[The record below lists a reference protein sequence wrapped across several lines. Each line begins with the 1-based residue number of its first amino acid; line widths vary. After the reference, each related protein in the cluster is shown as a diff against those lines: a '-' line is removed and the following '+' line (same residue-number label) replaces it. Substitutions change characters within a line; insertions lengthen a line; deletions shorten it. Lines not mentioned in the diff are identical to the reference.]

1 MSFFFDS
8 LSRPTTSNPGQ
19 SMGFG
24 SGSGL
29 SGAHPGYAA
38 AAHSGASNLDM
49 AEFPALGSQVSSHT
63 NSGSSSA
70 GGLFSSYAS
79 HVGTG
84 GANSGVL
91 LSRNGTSFAQEEF
104 PALNRS
110 HVSENRGAHPNVHAY
125 GAEHTAV
132 WQQEQQRQTMV
143 RLFHSPQAQELAR
156 KQGMNAPQS
165 PSTTHGSAGWMQSQ
179 SFGTQHHNILHRI
192 GLAARSAHEPSALRS
207 EAGSDPSAATVD
219 AVRDG
224 SARAAYMAASGDE
237 AALPI
242 HQVLVSPVDRFGL
255 VGLVNLLKT
264 QDPDVAMLTM
274 GNNLQSLGMN
284 LDATESLHPSFVT
297 PWSQDPAL
305 ASMQVEPAY
314 QLPNCYNVQP
324 PPPAQTKMAS
334 FSDETL
340 FFIFYST
347 PRDVL
352 QEVAAQE
359 LYARN
364 WRYHKGLHLWLTKE
378 PNMEPLQKTP
388 TYERGTYVFFDPAS
402 WDKVSKNFVL
412 MYEMLEEKPSS
423 QSLLAT
429 ASVHQG
435 TPTLPAQVAGKALPS
450 QPMSAVTVAAAAAS
464 ARGSA
469 QPSPSQGSP
478 QTFS

>member
-1 MSFFFDS
+1 MV
-8 LSRPTTSNPGQ
+8 LSTRQRGNK
-19 SMGFG
+19 
-24 SGSGL
+24 
-29 SGAHPGYAA
+29 
-38 AAHSGASNLDM
+38 
-49 AEFPALGSQVSSHT
+49 SSKDKLWYVL
-63 NSGSSSA
+63 SSS
-70 GGLFSSYAS
+70 
-79 HVGTG
+79 
-84 GANSGVL
+84 
-91 LSRNGTSFAQEEF
+91 R
-104 PALNRS
+104 
-110 HVSENRGAHPNVHAY
+110 
-125 GAEHTAV
+125 
-132 WQQEQQRQTMV
+132 
-143 RLFHSPQAQELAR
+143 QAQEIAR

-165 PSTTHGSAGWMQSQ
+165 PSTTQGSTGWIQSQ
-179 SFGTQHHNILHRI
+179 SFGTQHHNVLHRI

-207 EAGSDPSAATVD
+207 DASSDPSTAD
-219 AVRDG
+219 AVREG
-224 SARAAYMAASGDE
+224 SVRAAYMAANGEE
-237 AALPI
+237 ATLPI

-255 VGLVNLLKT
+255 VGLVSLLKT

-284 LDATESLHPSFVT
+284 LDSTESLHPSFVM
-297 PWSQDPAL
+297 PWSQDQAL

-314 QLPNCYNVQP
+314 QLPSCYNVQP

-423 QSLLAT
+423 QSLLAAT
-429 ASVHQG
+429 SVHQG
-435 TPTLPAQVAGKALPS
+435 TPTLPAQVAGTALPS
-450 QPMSAVTVAAAAAS
+450 QPMAAVAVTSAAAS

>member
-1 MSFFFDS
+1 
-8 LSRPTTSNPGQ
+8 
-19 SMGFG
+19 
-24 SGSGL
+24 
-29 SGAHPGYAA
+29 
-38 AAHSGASNLDM
+38 M
-49 AEFPALGSQVSSHT
+49 ADFPALGAQVPSHT
-63 NSGSSSA
+63 SNGASSA
-70 GGLFSSYAS
+70 GSMFSSYAS

-84 GANSGVL
+84 GANSSML
-91 LSRNGTSFAQEEF
+91 LSRNGAPFAQEEF

-110 HVSENRGAHPNVHAY
+110 RATEARGTHPSAVQSVHAY
-125 GAEHTAV
+125 GAEQTAA
-132 WQQEQQRQTMV
+132 WQQEQQRHTMV
-143 RLFHSPQAQELAR
+143 RRASLHQAQELAR
-156 KQGMNAPQS
+156 KQGLNAPQS

-179 SFGTQHHNILHRI
+179 SFGAQHHNVLHRI
-192 GLAARSAHEPSALRS
+192 GLAARAAHEPTALRS
-207 EAGSDPSAATVD
+207 DAGADSAPAD
-219 AVRDG
+219 AVRDT
-224 SARAAYMAASGDE
+224 STLATYMAANGDE
-237 AALPI
+237 APLPI

-255 VGLVNLLKT
+255 MGLVSLLKT

-274 GNNLQSLGMN
+274 GHNLQSLGMN
-284 LDATESLHPSFVT
+284 LDSAENLHSSFVT
-297 PWSQDPAL
+297 PWSQDPAM

-314 QLPNCYNVQP
+314 QLPSCYNVQP

-378 PNMEPLQKTP
+378 PNMEPLQKTH

-423 QSLLAT
+423 QTLLAAT
-429 ASVHQG
+429 SAHQG
-435 TPTLPAQVAGKALPS
+435 TPTPLPSQVAGKGLAS
-450 QPMSAVTVAAAAAS
+450 QPMSAVAVAAAAAT
-464 ARGSA
+464 ARGST
-469 QPSPSQGSP
+469 QPSPNQGSP
-478 QTFS
+478 QAFS